1 MLNPMKK
8 FSGKIYFSYDSDCDS
23 LDSYIKK
30 SVPIKSIEM
39 GDGILIHIN
48 PKSQKIVGFTV
59 HHYLRRIQDGILT
72 KIPYFEKLK
81 LPLFK

>member
-1 MLNPMKK
+1 MLKPMKIIR
-8 FSGKIYFSYDSDCDS
+8 GKIRFSYDSDCDS

-30 SVPIKSIEM
+30 SVSIKSIDM

-48 PKSQKIVGFTV
+48 PKSRKIVGFTV
-59 HHYLRRIQDGILT
+59 HHYLRRIQAGIMT
-72 KIPYFEKLK
+72 KIPYFEKLE